1 MPGLDQE
8 DREVLEARLHRL
20 AFKEA
25 EFQISQKMANYIDT
39 LETYL
44 LDLEDRVVSLETML
58 GLRGMTSHRHL

>member
-1 MPGLDQE
+1 MPGLDQG
-8 DREVLEARLHRL
+8 DKEVLEARLHRL
-20 AFKEA
+20 EFKET

-58 GLRGMTSHRHL
+58 GLRGIDSCL